1 MGEGGVALNRTDA
14 LRHTDYT
21 LRRAEEAA
29 ISLVNVGDMVKLPD
43 DLLNAAVEAAS
54 AIQHLRHVL
63 SEVNT

>member
-1 MGEGGVALNRTDA
+1 MNRTDA

-21 LRRAEEAA
+21 LRRAEEVA
-29 ISLVNVGDMVKLPD
+29 ITLANSGDMVKLPD

-63 SEVNT
+63 LEVNT